1 MRLCLKIEDVSS
13 VENETLDDVLD
24 KVKSLIMESG
34 NEIPDVIDRAHQI
47 GKGYKD
53 KTWNIPSKI
62 IIVRFSIFRHKTLFC
77 WNRNKLKNYET
88 LVRSDKEMVEDIY
101 RCCWLCESIQKYW
114 TCNGWY

>member
-13 VENETLDDVLD
+13 VESETLDDVLD

-53 KTWNIPSKI
+53 KT
-62 IIVRFSIFRHKTLFC
+62 
-77 WNRNKLKNYET
+77 
-88 LVRSDKEMVEDIY
+88 
-101 RCCWLCESIQKYW
+101 
-114 TCNGWY
+114 